1 MPQPFLKPLFPARLF
16 PRPPFPELRERL
28 LRAGIAPRHVRRYL
42 SELSDHLADLTA
54 EEQRLGLSPSAAR
67 TAALHRLGTTDTLA
81 EAMLAQPRLQSLS
94 ARAPWAVF
102 TLSPLLL
109 LAALWL
115 LSLCLLRLGWHLFM
129 PQASTPFGNAYGPH
143 TLFDPRN
150 IYFQLDRALYLGA
163 PILAGWCM
171 TLTAARQR
179 LKALWPIVSLALL
192 ALLAATSHVQANRLA
207 IPSGLGHI
215 RVDFALRPAPQNE
228 YAVVVLLFALAPY
241 LLWNLQTRRTLTTSH

>member
-1 MPQPFLKPLFPARLF
+1 
-16 PRPPFPELRERL
+16 
-28 LRAGIAPRHVRRYL
+28 
-42 SELSDHLADLTA
+42 
-54 EEQRLGLSPSAAR
+54 
-67 TAALHRLGTTDTLA
+67 
-81 EAMLAQPRLQSLS
+81 
-94 ARAPWAVF
+94 
-102 TLSPLLL
+102 
-109 LAALWL
+109 
-115 LSLCLLRLGWHLFM
+115 
-129 PQASTPFGNAYGPH
+129 
-143 TLFDPRN
+143 
-150 IYFQLDRALYLGA
+150 
-163 PILAGWCM
+163 M